1 MNEKNDENDITDENQ
16 KNALKSMTI
25 KDILDNNHI
34 QVPVI
39 QREYVWG
46 NNSEVVKQFLISIKE
61 MCELKKDIKD
71 IGINIGFLYSY
82 KVSSSG
88 SDTVFYLIDGQQR
101 FTTIILLLWYCALNN
116 ESDWKDFQEKL
127 HTENSLITFSYK
139 VRASTEQFLI
149 DLFKNQIEKDSGII
163 EKIKNQKW
171 YYSSYETDPSIK
183 AMLATIQ
190 EFINTNTSCITYSV
204 ILEHIQFWYYPIAEE
219 KQSDAEELYITMNS
233 RGEALTDSEQIK
245 PLLFKNETSDADK
258 QNEFGK
264 QWDDM
269 EEFFFSEYLKYKEH
283 PEEQTSQND
292 NEFDIKSID
301 TAVNNIIIISY
312 EIKEYK
318 VADKLLPQELSKDIK
333 LNDIFE
339 TFNNYKNI
347 LEDKILQDNYQQ
359 LSDCKNSIFSK
370 TREKIS
376 LYSLEASL
384 VLYGKNANSYN
395 ILRIIRIIKNCLAYN
410 SNISNE
416 SFLNFLYYLKDNLK
430 EDIYECLEEYWNNN
444 KDNNKILAKE
454 EYEKIQAIKKDE
466 LKMNALTAE
475 YDLNRTE
482 ANRTEAI
489 IKEAEQFAFFKGRIH
504 FLYHDGK
511 GNADWEHFE
520 KKWKNAQLYFRVGNE
535 CVINDKYEKDKMLLR
550 FFISNFNS
558 RDKYASAVFD
568 DSIDTWERYLYS
580 RKYSII
586 YLEDIDNLLSN
597 TIDINKKS
605 LEPKDC
611 FNDNKILE
619 KDLTSDLLTKI
630 DKGSTLRF
638 YSSYYY
644 LMPYNAK
651 PDWKKYFVG
660 IQRNRILSELFNEG
674 KITSN
679 QKIEDIPFF
688 WGWYVDFQYSNHNY
702 RWNIRSNEKKLDV
715 YLMNDENDWLKKSN
729 KKANSENGNDN
740 YYCFSVDDNETI
752 ESFTNKLDGLIAAAV
767 ENSQTAQ
774 SQ

>member
-1 MNEKNDENDITDENQ
+1 MIMNEKTDETT
-16 KNALKSMTI
+16 LKCMTI
-25 KDILDNNHI
+25 KEILDNNHI

-61 MCELKKDIKD
+61 MCELNKDI
-71 IGINIGFLYSY
+71 NVGFLYSY
-82 KVSSSG
+82 KVSFYG
-88 SDTVFYLIDGQQR
+88 SDTIFYLIDGQQR
-101 FTTIILLLWYCALNN
+101 FTTIILLLWYCALGN

-127 HTENSLITFSYK
+127 HTEDSLITFSYK

-171 YYSSYETDPSIK
+171 DYSSYETDPSIK

-190 EFINTNTSCITYSV
+190 EFINPNTSCITCSY
-204 ILEHIQFWYYPIAEE
+204 ILKHIKFWYYPIAEE

-245 PLLFKNETSDADK
+245 PLLFKNETANADK

-264 QWDDM
+264 QWDDI
-269 EEFFFSEYLKYKEH
+269 EAFFFSEYLKYKKY
-283 PEEQTSQND
+283 PEEQTSQTD

-339 TFNNYKNI
+339 TFNNYKNL
-347 LEDKILQDNYQQ
+347 LEDKILKDNYSQ

-384 VLYGKNANSYN
+384 VLYGNNANSYN

-416 SFLNFLYYLKDNLK
+416 SFLNFLHYLKDNLK
-430 EDIYECLEEYWNNN
+430 EDIYECLEEYWNN

-454 EYEKIQAIKKDE
+454 EYEKIQAIKENK
-466 LKMNALTAE
+466 LNGLNVKTAE
-475 YDLNRTE
+475 NDLNRTE
-482 ANRTEAI
+482 TI
-489 IKEAEQFAFFKGRIH
+489 IKEAEQFAFFDGRIH
-504 FLYHDGK
+504 FLYHDGE
-511 GNADWEHFE
+511 GTADWEHFE
-520 KKWKNAQLYFRVGNE
+520 KKWKNAQLYFRDDK
-535 CVINDKYEKDKMLLR
+535 DKYEKDKMLLR
-550 FFISNFNS
+550 FFISNFNTS
-558 RDKYASAVFD
+558 NEYFNAVFD
-568 DSIDTWERYLYS
+568 DSIDTWEKYLYS
-580 RKYSII
+580 SI
-586 YLEDIDNLLSN
+586 YLGDVDYILRN
-597 TIDINKKS
+597 TININS

-611 FNDNKILE
+611 FNDNKNLE
-619 KDLTSDLLTKI
+619 KDLTSNLLTKI
-630 DKGSTLRF
+630 VEGSYLRT
-638 YSSYYY
+638 YNSYYY

-651 PDWKKYFVG
+651 SDSKKYFVA
-660 IQRNRILSELFNEG
+660 IQRNRILSELFNEE

-679 QKIEDIPFF
+679 QKIEDVPFF
-688 WGWYVDFQYSNHNY
+688 WGWYVDFKYSNHNY
-702 RWNIRSNEKKLDV
+702 RWNIRGNENELDV
-715 YLMNDENDWLKKSN
+715 YLMNDENDWLKKSH
-729 KKANSENGNDN
+729 KKANSENDRDN

-752 ESFTNKLDGLIAAAV
+752 ESFTNKMDGLIAAAV